1 IVIGYIRILL
11 NLPAHQ
17 VVRVCRLVCYEWKEL
32 CRREGFQPC
41 DASRPL
47 DDWCLFYFI
56 TKKGSN
62 LLKNPRANGHKH
74 TTNVFWHEMDTME
87 INGNQNCLV
96 MNLVIFIYG

>member
-1 IVIGYIRILL
+1 EITGNLFDILL

-17 VVRVCRLVCYEWKEL
+17 VVRVCHLVCYECKEL
-32 CRREGFQPC
+32 VDSAAHWRERCRREGFQPC

-62 LLKNPRANGHKH
+62 LLKNPRANAHSMKTGKH
-74 TTNVFWHEMDTME
+74 R
-87 INGNQNCLV
+87 QLLV
-96 MNLVIFIYG
+96 